1 MAIVPLSVVVI
12 LLAWHEGESLSPE
25 ISALYGQD
33 IDFTPRLEVVSY
45 GGLPDSTAAI
55 PGELRHEVVKRGNH
69 PSELEAAEYVI
80 ASTFTSDANA
90 ERFSEG
96 LRALD
101 YPARKGYLTE
111 KALWYVYIYKGT
123 SAEKARASQSR
134 FAKLFLLR
142 DAWWLTVE
150 P

>member
-1 MAIVPLSVVVI
+1 MVFVPLSVVI
-12 LLAWHEGESLSPE
+12 FLAWPGGSSLSAPE
-25 ISALYGQD
+25 SYSPC
-33 IDFTPRLEVVSY
+33 TPENGCNHTGGGIAHAHLVDGPGLVS
-45 GGLPDSTAAI
+45 
-55 PGELRHEVVKRGNH
+55 GEIRHEVVKRGNH

-80 ASTFTSDANA
+80 AGTFTSDANA

-96 LRALD
+96 LRSLE

-111 KALWYVYIYKGT
+111 KALWYVYLYKGT

-134 FAKLFLLR
+134 YAKLFLLR